1 MARRRLQPSL
11 SSNSGAANTLETLD
25 FTASTYAILISRAW
39 LQGLA
44 PIHTLRRFGKLESL
58 SVFSE
63 MLYHCSTLTG
73 GATIT
78 ALLAS
83 LERLQIWRPSSH
95 VLHIL
100 RHTLSADKKSQ
111 YLRLKAITF
120 HEDSGDLIGNF

>member
-1 MARRRLQPSL
+1 
-11 SSNSGAANTLETLD
+11 
-25 FTASTYAILISRAW
+25 
-39 LQGLA
+39 
-44 PIHTLRRFGKLESL
+44 
-58 SVFSE
+58 

-120 HEDSGDLIGNF
+120 DAVLEWLGFVQTEVMALLLLAQRPERNHC